1 MSGLHDKMGARAF
14 QLLKANEQNFWKD
27 AAAELSHCCDYPD
40 IHLGSQWEAPE
51 KEPFYARYCVMGNGR
66 VAPHGPQDK
75 DWRGATFGDVPD
87 PEKLHYALRYYLEKV
102 VHYLG
107 KKDVTES
114 VRFAG
119 TGAHVIQDCSN
130 PGHVFNNLLLNRLFP
145 FNGKKLIFM
154 HRIMDSWPIAL
165 DKVKT
170 PPVLLGRTVEEAAYL
185 LGEKIIANMDK
196 ISADMV
202 PLCQAIIAGHD
213 RTVSRIMQKWNAC
226 AIHLTASFWHTAFVL
241 ASGKISS
248 ASAKRFAVSD
258 LTEHPVVTAYDDRF
272 DRLKYIA
279 AGIPFYK
286 NLYPEGDPPRA
297 NMSTNPYPFE
307 AAVNCAYDAEG
318 NPLPLILRDGD
329 TELSGNG
336 FAAGAYS
343 VITFTVPGTVYREL
357 EVTAGIHPA
366 SKNNCEAVFAIWCC
380 DSDKPLLASGKT
392 SRDGGVIRFNA
403 LLPPECK
410 TLSLLTAGGDGRSS
424 SVWLN
429 PILKSKI

>member
-202 PLCQAIIAGHD
+202 PLCQAIIAGRD
-213 RTVSRIMQKWNAC
+213 RTVSRIMQK
-226 AIHLTASFWHTAFVL
+226 
-241 ASGKISS
+241 
-248 ASAKRFAVSD
+248 
-258 LTEHPVVTAYDDRF
+258 
-272 DRLKYIA
+272 
-279 AGIPFYK
+279 
-286 NLYPEGDPPRA
+286 
-297 NMSTNPYPFE
+297 
-307 AAVNCAYDAEG
+307 
-318 NPLPLILRDGD
+318 
-329 TELSGNG
+329 
-336 FAAGAYS
+336 
-343 VITFTVPGTVYREL
+343 
-357 EVTAGIHPA
+357 
-366 SKNNCEAVFAIWCC
+366 
-380 DSDKPLLASGKT
+380 
-392 SRDGGVIRFNA
+392 
-403 LLPPECK
+403 
-410 TLSLLTAGGDGRSS
+410 
-424 SVWLN
+424 
-429 PILKSKI
+429 